1 MDAVLAGVTTVG
13 SAATTTIDDEPV
25 DTTVTVDTKAEEA
38 PTVDVSDDSED
49 DTISYFEKLA
59 EDE

>member
-1 MDAVLAGVTTVG
+1 MCIRD
-13 SAATTTIDDEPV
+13 STTTIDDEPV